1 MSKCPFDHPLCQQ
14 CWKEVTTRFDG
25 EFRIRCHGIKRP
37 EDIIPP
43 HLLSQF
49 SEEEREMAYGLY
61 DPVIWAKKH
70 FNWEPRVSRDGLE
83 YQALML
89 RCTAPRKVFRCGRR
103 VGKCLHPSAMVMTE
117 AGPVPVADLFD
128 IRNRPRLLTFDP
140 LAHTL
145 RLTDE
150 YYVWANGRQSLLR
163 LTTKSGRSTMVTDN
177 HPFLK
182 LRQDGGYMWLQAR
195 ELRPGMRIAA
205 PASYAGLIAGRELG
219 IEAAGQLGREC
230 ALAGSSTLPLEI
242 LQGTEADIAHFLG
255 AYWQH
260 CGWLHAFQDGR
271 VRIWAKASTQQAAR
285 GLQHLLLRLGV
296 FAELQQRDTDWRV
309 LIQNQEDAV
318 RFIQAVPL
326 SGTRA
331 EMAAMVMERLC
342 LDPTTLPAV
351 HRQVMWDEV
360 VSIEPAGEDVT
371 YDLTV
376 PGTHTLIADDLISH
390 NSTTIAVRLLHFMS
404 TNAHGKVLLV
414 TPFKAQIDI
423 IFDMVEEF
431 IAASPAL
438 QSSIKRK
445 VSNPYHELEFHNG
458 SYLRGFTSGTK
469 SGAEAGSIRG
479 QAADI
484 VILDECDYL
493 NDGDINSITAILH
506 DHPNTQLWASSTP
519 TGRRGKF
526 YEWCN
531 SPRYKEFH
539 YSSHVLPHW
548 DEEMDAEQRENL
560 TELAY
565 KHEILAEW
573 GEEEEGVFQKQY
585 IEAAL
590 SDYTYAD
597 CHPIQ
602 GWVYGMGIDWNSEAF
617 GTEIVVVG
625 FNGEK
630 LKVVETVNISR
641 IGWNQL
647 TAIEKVIAL
656 NRKWQPLF
664 IKADEGYGNL
674 AVEVLKKYG
683 LDQRGKN
690 EVDARLAQ
698 IVEGVN
704 FSSRIE
710 VPDPITKEKV
720 KKPLKPFMVENA
732 TRIFERGSIEIS
744 KHDTIL
750 VSQLENYIIK
760 RRTESGV
767 PVYCARQPKIGDHKL
782 DGLMLALL
790 GFTEQ
795 FSDLMRV
802 NYTTIVRFAG
812 KLGEGYAKQ
821 QQLEQLQPSVIVE
834 DPRLQ
839 MERHGRAKRS
849 GFHDRMQVSP
859 QALSPLVGLGN
870 PWNASARL
878 WKWPGF
884 MRDEPPPQRR
894 QKVMNRPS
902 RRNI

>member
-1 MSKCPFDHPLCQQ
+1 MSTSPFNHPICQQ
-14 CWKEVTTRFDG
+14 CWKEVTSRYDG
-25 EFRIRCHGIKRP
+25 DFRVRCFGIKQP

-43 HLLSQF
+43 HLLTQF
-49 SEEEREMAYGLY
+49 SEEERQMAYALY
-61 DPVIWAKKH
+61 DPVLWAKLH

-83 YQALML
+83 YQGLML

-103 VGKCLHPSAMVMTE
+103 VGK
-117 AGPVPVADLFD
+117 
-128 IRNRPRLLTFDP
+128 
-140 LAHTL
+140 
-145 RLTDE
+145 
-150 YYVWANGRQSLLR
+150 
-163 LTTKSGRSTMVTDN
+163 
-177 HPFLK
+177 
-182 LRQDGGYMWLQAR
+182 
-195 ELRPGMRIAA
+195 
-205 PASYAGLIAGRELG
+205 
-219 IEAAGQLGREC
+219 
-230 ALAGSSTLPLEI
+230 
-242 LQGTEADIAHFLG
+242 
-255 AYWQH
+255 
-260 CGWLHAFQDGR
+260 
-271 VRIWAKASTQQAAR
+271 
-285 GLQHLLLRLGV
+285 
-296 FAELQQRDTDWRV
+296 
-309 LIQNQEDAV
+309 
-318 RFIQAVPL
+318 
-326 SGTRA
+326 
-331 EMAAMVMERLC
+331 
-342 LDPTTLPAV
+342 
-351 HRQVMWDEV
+351 
-360 VSIEPAGEDVT
+360 
-371 YDLTV
+371 
-376 PGTHTLIADDLISH
+376 
-390 NSTTIAVRLLHFMS
+390 STTIAVRLLHFMS
-404 TNAHGKVLLV
+404 TTSHGKVLLV

-431 IAASPAL
+431 IAKSPAL
-438 QSSIKRK
+438 QSSVKRK
-445 VSNPYHELEFHNG
+445 VSNPYHEIEFHNG

-493 NDGDINSITAILH
+493 SDGDINSITAILH

-539 YSSHVLPHW
+539 YPSHVLPHW

-565 KHEILAEW
+565 KHEILAEF

-590 SDYTYAD
+590 TDYTYAD
-597 CHPIQ
+597 CQPIQ

-630 LKVVETVNISR
+630 LKVVETANISR

-647 TAIEKVIAL
+647 AAIEKVIAL

-664 IKADEGYGNL
+664 IKADEGYGSL

-683 LDQRGKN
+683 LDQTGKN
-690 EVDARLAQ
+690 EIDARLAQ
-698 IVEGVN
+698 IVEGIN
-704 FSSRIE
+704 FSSKIE
-710 VPDPITKEKV
+710 VPDPISKEKV
-720 KKPLKPFMVENA
+720 KKPLKPFMVDNA
-732 TRIFERGSIEIS
+732 TRIFERGGIEIS

-750 VSQLENYIIK
+750 INQLENYIIK

-767 PVYCARQPKIGDHKL
+767 PVYCARQPKFGDHKL

-802 NYTTIVRFAG
+802 NYTTIVRFTG
-812 KLGEGYAKQ
+812 RLGESKVQ
-821 QQLEQLQPSVIVE
+821 QQLKELEPAVVVE

-839 MERHGRAKRS
+839 ANRPRARHP
-849 GFHDRMQVSP
+849 HLQDRMQVP
-859 QALSPLVGLGN
+859 AQALSPLTGAAN
-870 PWNASARL
+870 PWGMSTRP

-884 MRDEPPPQRR
+884 LRDEPPPQRR
-894 QKVMNRPS
+894 HKTMSRPS